1 MNMIITKEFVDVV
14 APKHGRTSCTDE
26 DLNNSDIDIEDIIV
40 LGQVV
45 DRRIRHYYRCDRC
58 FMLSLI
64 GCDTKDLTFDI
75 KYDISV
81 DLHQPKIK
89 IVNID

>member
-1 MNMIITKEFVDVV
+1 MIITREFVDMV
-14 APKHGRTSCTDE
+14 APEHGRTSCSDE
-26 DLNNSDIDIEDIIV
+26 CLNNSDMDIEDVVV

-45 DRRIRHYYRCDRC
+45 ERRIRHYYRCGRC
-58 FMLSLI
+58 FMLSLV

-89 IVNID
+89 IVNTD

>member
-1 MNMIITKEFVDVV
+1 MIITREFVNCVC
-14 APKHGRTSCTDE
+14 PKHGRTSCNDE
-26 DLNNSDIDIEDIIV
+26 NLINSDMIIEDVVV

-45 DRRIRHYYRCDRC
+45 DRRIQHWYRCDRC